1 MSFAYPVRPDQD
13 VLTSA
18 TFFFPAGETTFVIG
32 KSGSGKSTL
41 GNLLMQFY
49 APRLGDISIDGNSLS
64 TLDISWLRNN
74 ITLVQQQSVLFNETI
89 FKNIAFGR
97 KDHGRVRKKEVE
109 KSIEIALLQHT
120 IMDLP
125 DGLDTLVGS
134 GGNSMSGGQRQRV
147 AIARARL
154 RDTPILIL
162 DEATSALDPMT
173 RSLVMDAIREWR
185 TGRTTII
192 ITHDISQILKDDY
205 VYVLSK
211 GVIVQ
216 EGYRYAL
223 ERSDGGPFKSFLPRK
238 LGTWISQPEPKEVPI
253 SCTRSIE
260 STRSSSR
267 TSVISHDS
275 MDFSFEPRLRFIPSV
290 FGATEEGTRRPS
302 LGAQRRASFGL
313 ISPLS
318 PMIYAGGMT
327 SHGRSSVLNVSRHT
341 GPIRTLEPAL
351 LSPNREMEMVE
362 LTGRTAA
369 LKRSNTAR
377 QVHQVPETSPPG
389 PTRVARQGRIKAILP
404 KRKRELTKAEKDRRI
419 SPISKILATVWPTLP
434 WPKRVFLVFGFVCA
448 FIHAAATPT
457 FSWVFSKLLAT
468 FFVPDGRSEALTW
481 SLSVLGVAVGDA
493 LASYLMHY
501 LLEVCGQAWVDT
513 LRIEA
518 LKRILDQPRAWFDR
532 DKNSISRLT
541 ECLDRNAEEMR
552 NLLGRFAGFVFV
564 AVTMMLMAVI
574 WSLALSWKLTLVGLA
589 SAPLLYALT
598 RGFEAVSGNWEGKSN
613 DAGEAASSI
622 FTETFI
628 NIRTVRALTLEGYFH
643 KKYAKATNKAI
654 KVGLRRSALS
664 GLFFGLSDSG
674 IIFVTGKAYLR
685 GRNFNQLTQISS
697 NLLLRR
703 HPSFNPTEF
712 NPGHTHGLHHA
723 SLQYRER

>member
-13 VLTSA
+13 VLNSA

-49 APRLGDISIDGNSLS
+49 APRSGDISIDGNSLS
-64 TLDISWLRNN
+64 TLDINWLRNN
-74 ITLVQQQSVLFNETI
+74 TTLVQQQSVLFNETI

-97 KDHGRVRKKEVE
+97 KDHARVRKKEVE

-120 IMDLP
+120 IVDMP

-192 ITHDISQILKDDY
+192 ITHDISQIRKDDY

-223 ERSDGGPFKSFLPRK
+223 ESSDGGPFKSFLPRK
-238 LGTWISQPEPKEVPI
+238 FDISTFQPEHGELPI
-253 SCTRSIE
+253 SKTLSID
-260 STRSSSR
+260 SLSSLR
-267 TSVISHDS
+267 NSVISQDS

-290 FGATEEGTRRPS
+290 FGVAEEGTRRPS
-302 LGAQRRASFGL
+302 LGTQRRASLGL

-318 PMIYAGGMT
+318 PMIYSGGLT
-327 SHGRSSVLNVSRHT
+327 SHGRNSILSVSRRT
-341 GPIRTLEPAL
+341 EPIRTLEPAL
-351 LSPNREMEMVE
+351 LSPTREMEMVE
-362 LTGRTAA
+362 LTARAA
-369 LKRSNTAR
+369 TLKRSNTTR
-377 QVHQVPETSPPG
+377 QAHMIPSSSPPA
-389 PTRVARQGRIKAILP
+389 PSRAPRQGRIKAILP
-404 KRKRELTKAEKDRRI
+404 RRKQQMTISEKDRRI
-419 SPISKILATVWPTLP
+419 LPIRKILATVWPTLP
-434 WPKRVFLVFGFVCA
+434 WPKRICLVSGFICA
-448 FIHAAATPT
+448 FVHAAATPT

-468 FFVPDGRSEALTW
+468 FFVPNGRSEALTW

-493 LASYLMHY
+493 LASFLMHY

-518 LKRILDQPRAWFDR
+518 LKRILDQPRSWFDR

-552 NLLGRFAGFVFV
+552 NLLGRFAAFVFV
-564 AVTMMLMAVI
+564 AVMMMLMAVI

-589 SAPLLYALT
+589 SAPVLYGLT
-598 RGFEAVSGNWEGKSN
+598 RGFEAVSGKWEGKSN
-613 DAGEAASSI
+613 DAGETASSI

-643 KKYAKATNKAI
+643 KKYSKATDKAI

-674 IIFVTGKAYLR
+674 IIFVTGK
-685 GRNFNQLTQISS
+685 T
-697 NLLLRR
+697 
-703 HPSFNPTEF
+703 
-712 NPGHTHGLHHA
+712 
-723 SLQYRER
+723 